1 MIFFFK
7 ALLFDHES
15 ILNRPRPDMLYIM
28 LRLKLLIAWSP
39 RTSLR
44 PSPYVNAANIWYIN
58 VSKFVLT
65 PSITL
70 VSSQYHYKARLKN
83 DLKLIVARI
92 YSSQSL
98 LDTLRVT
105 LGLRSLRVSSG
116 VGINVVDL
124 LKGGPGLVALPL

>member
-44 PSPYVNAANIWYIN
+44 PSSYVNAANIWYIN
-58 VSKFVLT
+58 VFKIVLT
-65 PSITL
+65 PLTP
-70 VSSQYHYKARLKN
+70 SSPYHYKAWLKD

-124 LKGGPGLVALPL
+124 LKGGPGLVAFPL